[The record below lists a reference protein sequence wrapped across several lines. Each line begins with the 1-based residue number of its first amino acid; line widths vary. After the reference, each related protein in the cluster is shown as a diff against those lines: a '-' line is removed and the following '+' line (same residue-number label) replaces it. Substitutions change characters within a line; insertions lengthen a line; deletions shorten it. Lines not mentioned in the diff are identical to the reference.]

1 MSYKR
6 VERIGDQ
13 IRVEISDIIAR
24 RLNDPRVGFVT
35 VTAVEVSEDLRHAK
49 VFVSVFGD
57 DSTKEETM
65 KGLKSAAGFI
75 KGEVGH
81 RITLK
86 FTPDLHFRL
95 DESLDKAE
103 HVLSILN
110 ELEKEEHK

>member
-1 MSYKR
+1 MSFKR
-6 VERIGDQ
+6 IERIGDQ
-13 IRVEISDIIAR
+13 IRVEVSDIIAR
-24 RLNDPRVGFVT
+24 RLHDPRVGFVT

-57 DSTKEETM
+57 DRTKEETM

-95 DESLDKAE
+95 DESLEKAE
-103 HVLSILN
+103 HVLSILS
-110 ELEKEEHK
+110 ELEKEENK